1 MMNVITFKTYIIL
14 LISLA
19 VASGAF
25 SVYMAVYRKRLNAAL
40 NSGVKVKKS
49 SLGPPWMVA
58 LVLVMLVICVALVT
72 LIIGSL
78 IKGKGEFGIAG
89 NTGFDSGAGGT
100 ISTGDPKIRNYS
112 AKDVETTLIG
122 NYAPGEDIKGYT
134 KYEYTDG
141 DIHFVYYTDSSDCAI
156 MPPLL
161 IYAEYTGS
169 NTAFSSEGSLHI
181 DNTNWDGK
189 TYDSEGWITESGCV
203 WYKVE
208 NFFTT
213 GTMTLTHTVDFRDSD
228 KKVTG
233 TLTIDVEKAFGI
245 GENADEHGES
255 FTTSTAE

>member
-1 MMNVITFKTYIIL
+1 MMNVTTFKTYLIL

-19 VASGAF
+19 VASGIF
-25 SVYMAVYRKRLNAAL
+25 SIYMAAYRKRLNAAL

-49 SLGPPWMVA
+49 SFGPPWMVA
-58 LVLVMLVICVALVT
+58 LILVMIVLCIALVT

-78 IKGKGEFGIAG
+78 FKGKGEFGITG
-89 NTGFDSGAGGT
+89 DSGFDSTAGGI

-112 AKDVETTLIG
+112 AKAVETTLIG
-122 NYAPGEDIKGYT
+122 DYAPGEDIKGYT

-141 DIHFVYYTDSSDCAI
+141 DIRFIYYTDSSDCSI

-161 IYAEYTGS
+161 IYAEYTGG
-169 NTAFSSEGSLHI
+169 NTVSVSDGSLHI

-189 TYDSEGWITESGCV
+189 TYDLDGWITDGNCV

-213 GTMTLTHTVDFRDSD
+213 GTMTMTHTVDFTDSD
-228 KKVTG
+228 DKVTG

-245 GENADEHGES
+245 NVDENGES
-255 FTTSTAE
+255 FTTSTAD